1 MLPLLLF
8 LLCGALLAAPAGAP
22 QKAFPYPYD
31 QHDFPNGLRLIT
43 IPTDYPNVV
52 ALFIVVGTGS
62 RNEVEPGKSGFAH
75 LFEHMMFRGTRRFPP
90 AKYEATL
97 KQAGAAS
104 NAYTTDDHTAYH
116 TTFSKEDLETIL
128 SMEAD
133 RFQNLEYPQGV
144 FKTETLAVLGEYN
157 KNSTSPTSKLSE
169 VLRDTAFDRH
179 TYKHTTMGFLKD
191 IQDMPNQYE
200 YSRLFFDRYYRP
212 QYTTIIVAGDVS
224 PERVRPLAQKYWGNW
239 KRGDYQPPIPAEP
252 PQRGPRANQIQ
263 WPTPTLPWVVVSFH
277 GPAYSDQ
284 QKEQAAL
291 DLISFLGFS
300 ESSALYQKLVIQE
313 QKVDTLQ
320 ADSPDRV
327 DPYLFSVWARLK
339 KPADLESVRQDILA
353 TLESFKGKPVA
364 AERLDEVKRHLRY
377 SFALSLNNS
386 ETIAG
391 LVARF
396 VALRRTPETI
406 NRLYDLYEQITPED
420 IRSVA
425 RKYLIESGRTI
436 VTLTG
441 GKAQ

>member
-8 LLCGALLAAPAGAP
+8 LLAAPAGAP

-31 QHDFPNGLRLIT
+31 QHDFSNGLRLIT

-52 ALFIVVGTGS
+52 ALYIVAGTGS

-239 KRGDYQPPIPAEP
+239 KRGDYRPAIPAEP
-252 PQRGPRANQIQ
+252 PQQGPRANQIQ

>member
-1 MLPLLLF
+1 
-8 LLCGALLAAPAGAP
+8 
-22 QKAFPYPYD
+22 
-31 QHDFPNGLRLIT
+31 
-43 IPTDYPNVV
+43 V
-52 ALFIVVGTGS
+52 AGTGS

-239 KRGDYQPPIPAEP
+239 KRGDYQPAIPAEP
-252 PQRGPRANQIQ
+252 PQQGPRANQIQ